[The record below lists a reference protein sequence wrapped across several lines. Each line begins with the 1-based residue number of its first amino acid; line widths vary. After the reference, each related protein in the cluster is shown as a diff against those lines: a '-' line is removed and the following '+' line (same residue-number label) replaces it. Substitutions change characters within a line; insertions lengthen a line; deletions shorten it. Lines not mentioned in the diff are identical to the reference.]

1 MVYPEWVLKHKVKG
15 TELRQIGIHFKNNGE
30 TKSQQMH
37 FQKSSNILPYSA

>member
-1 MVYPEWVLKHKVKG
+1 LKSPKFRI
-15 TELRQIGIHFKNNGE
+15 LFKNNGE